1 MTAIGPEMII
11 VGGGARSAFWRQVFA
26 DVFDCAIVKTRVD
39 QQAAALG
46 AAALAFVGMGLW
58 EDFLPIRTL
67 HVAEGRTEPAP
78 EARKVYRAA
87 LAAYRRAAEQQ
98 HELSGALAAL
108 RRPQHDRRT
117 LSRDRRRYR
126 ERAGGAHRH
135 PREDRRNRRA
145 RARPDRA
152 AVRLGR
158 AATARLVGGACTAVR
173 TVLDKAEGAR
183 ERISIIA
190 VCGQMHGL
198 VLIDDAGQLTR
209 DTAPLWN
216 DKRTLNLVRR
226 FEAENEPDSYLA
238 ESGNTPTPAWPGFKL
253 QWVRDADP
261 GAYRRSAVAIMPK
274 DYINFRL
281 TGEIAMDTGDASCSF
296 LMNPATLAWSPAM
309 IERMG
314 LDARLLPPIRN
325 PLEIIGRVTDQAALA
340 TGLTAGT
347 PVMVGGADY
356 PMALLGSG
364 VCRPGLGSDST
375 GTGAIV
381 TMIADK
387 PLLDPEISN
396 VATIEGNWAPFVL
409 LETGGDGMRWA
420 RRAFHDGAL
429 SYGDI
434 VARAEKAPAGCE
446 ALLFMPFLTGERLG
460 QHRNARAQFFGLGA
474 GHGMEHLHRAILEGI
489 AFAMARHIRIM
500 EHSSGKRLERMI
512 AAGGGARTKLWLKIK
527 ASVFDTPVLV
537 PQEPECGLMGCA
549 AMAATA
555 TGRFS
560 RPDDAADAYVRYAD
574 EIAPDPAWVEVY
586 SHVQPVFDGSIIT
599 AWRFMTTWMRLPPGS
614 TRPARGPEQRLSCL
628 RRNS

>member
-1 MTAIGPEMII
+1 MTELFLAID
-11 VGGGARSAFWRQVFA
+11 VGTGSV
-26 DVFDCAIVKTRVD
+26 
-39 QQAAALG
+39 
-46 AAALAFVGMGLW
+46 
-58 EDFLPIRTL
+58 
-67 HVAEGRTEPAP
+67 
-78 EARKVYRAA
+78 RAA
-87 LAAYRRAAEQQ
+87 LIDTSGRIVEIAAREHDQIVPQFGWAEQRP
-98 HELSGALAAL
+98 LAWW
-108 RRPQHDRRT
+108 D
-117 LSRDRRRYR
+117 
-126 ERAGGAHRH
+126 
-135 PREDRRNRRA
+135 
-145 RARPDRA
+145 
-152 AVRLGR
+152 
-158 AATARLVGGACTAVR
+158 GACAAVR
-173 TVLDKAEGAR
+173 TVLDKVEGAR
-183 ERISIIA
+183 ERISMVAI
-190 VCGQMHGL
+190 CGQMHGL
-198 VLIDDAGQLTR
+198 VLLDDAGNLTR

-226 FEAENEPDSYLA
+226 FEAESGPESYLA

-261 GAYRRSAVAIMPK
+261 EAYRRSAVAIMPK

-325 PLEIIGRVTDQAALA
+325 PLDIIGHVTEDAARA
-340 TGLTAGT
+340 TGLRAGT

-364 VCRPGLGSDST
+364 ACRPGLGSDST

-381 TMIADK
+381 TMIAER

-420 RRAFHDGAL
+420 RRAFHEGKL

-434 VARAEKAPAGCE
+434 VERAEKAPPGSD
-446 ALLFMPFLTGERLG
+446 ALLFLPFLTGERLG
-460 QHRNARAQFFGLGA
+460 QHRNSRAQFFGLGA
-474 GHGMEHLHRAILEGI
+474 GHGVEHLHRAILEGI

-500 EHSSGKRLERMI
+500 EASSGKRLERMI

-537 PQEPECGLMGCA
+537 PQEPECGLVGCA

-560 RPDDAADAYVRYAD
+560 RTEDAAEAYVRYD
-574 EIAPDPAWVEVY
+574 EEIAPDPAWAEIY
-586 SHVQPVFDGSIIT
+586 SHVQPVFD
-599 AWRFMTTWMRLPPGS
+599 RLYHHS
-614 TRPARGPEQRLSCL
+614 KALYDDMDALASLIRDRQPAAR
-628 RRNS
+628 